1 MQHVAHDTGVQNT
14 GVRLDELV
22 DSLYQQLRMLARSER
37 RRSGSPD
44 TLHTTAL
51 VNELYLKLADAER
64 LRFGEPRQFF
74 SYAAQAMRHILID
87 RARLQLRLKSESSH
101 LRVALTDPD
110 VEALAIDPAQ
120 TLELDAA
127 LDALQARD
135 QRGAEVVNLHFFA
148 GLGLDQV
155 AALLGVAPRTVARD
169 WRFATAFLK
178 ARLFLPPRK
187 QVRPEESQIVASRKG
202 FAIRN
207 LAVKWPEMTE
217 LWDRYFDS

>member
-1 MQHVAHDTGVQNT
+1 MQHLAHDTGVQNT
-14 GVRLDELV
+14 GVRVDEMV
-22 DSLYQQLRMLARSER
+22 DGLYQQLRLLARSER

-51 VNELYLKLADAER
+51 VNQLYLKLADAER
-64 LRFGEPRQFF
+64 LRFAEPRQFF

-87 RARLQLRLKSESSH
+87 RARLQLRLKSENSR

-110 VEALAIDPAQ
+110 VETLAIDPAQ
-120 TLELDAA
+120 ALELDAA

-135 QRGAEVVNLHFFA
+135 RRAAEVVDLHFFA

-169 WRFATAFLK
+169 WRFAAAFLK
-178 ARLFLPPRK
+178 TRL
-187 QVRPEESQIVASRKG
+187 S
-202 FAIRN
+202 
-207 LAVKWPEMTE
+207 
-217 LWDRYFDS
+217 